1 MTTKASERRA
11 IGDALNSIAAEL
23 QTYAPFVIGR
33 VTIHL
38 DAGHFVVEVID
49 RFGYVDALNEF
60 MDDEDSPLIDLSDFT
75 HAARGVT
82 FDDAFIGLAH
92 RLAGTEEAPF

>member
-1 MTTKASERRA
+1 MTTKTSDRRA
-11 IGDALNSIAAEL
+11 IGDALNAVAAEL

-49 RFGYVDALNEF
+49 RFGYVDALNDF
-60 MDDEDSPLIDLSDFT
+60 MNDEDSQIIDISDFT
-75 HAARGVT
+75 YSARGET
-82 FDDAFIGLAH
+82 FDDAFVALAH
-92 RLAGTEEAPF
+92 ELAGTEEALF

>member
-1 MTTKASERRA
+1 MTSKTSDRRA

-38 DAGHFVVEVID
+38 DAGHFEMEVVD
-49 RFGYVDALNEF
+49 RLGYVDAENELGVN
-60 MDDEDSPLIDLSDFT
+60 DSAPKWSDF
-75 HAARGVT
+75 AYSAYGET
-82 FDDAFIGLAH
+82 FDDAVVALAH
-92 RLAGTEEAPF
+92 ELAGTEEAPF

>member
-11 IGDALNSIAAEL
+11 IGDALNTVAAEL

-38 DAGHFVVEVID
+38 DAGQFAMEIVD
-49 RFGYVDALNEF
+49 RFGYVDALGDAAEIGGTLPD
-60 MDDEDSPLIDLSDFT
+60 MSDFT
-75 HAARGVT
+75 YSARGAT
-82 FDDAFIGLAH
+82 FDDAFVALAH
-92 RLAGTEEAPF
+92 QLAGTEEAPL

>member
-11 IGDALNSIAAEL
+11 IGDALNAVAAEL

-38 DAGHFVVEVID
+38 DAGRFEMEVID
-49 RFGYVDALNEF
+49 RLGYVDAVNELYRSR
-60 MDDEDSPLIDLSDFT
+60 EPKRWSDFT
-75 HAARGVT
+75 HAARGT
-82 FDDAFIGLAH
+82 NFDDAFTALAH
-92 RLAGTEEAPF
+92 ELAGTEEAPF

>member
-49 RFGYVDALNEF
+49 RFGYVDALGYAAEYGGTLP
-60 MDDEDSPLIDLSDFT
+60 DISDFT
-75 HAARGVT
+75 YSARGET
-82 FDDAFIGLAH
+82 FDDAFVALAH
-92 RLAGTEEAPF
+92 ELAGTEEAPF

>member
-1 MTTKASERRA
+1 MTTKTSERRA

-38 DAGHFVVEVID
+38 DAGRFVVEAID
-49 RFGYVDALNEF
+49 RFGYVDALGDAAEIGGTLPD
-60 MDDEDSPLIDLSDFT
+60 MSDFT

-82 FDDAFIGLAH
+82 FDDAFVAMTH
-92 RLAGTEEAPF
+92 ELAGTDEAPF

>member
-1 MTTKASERRA
+1 MSTKTSDRRA
-11 IGDALNSIAAEL
+11 IGDALNAIAGDL

-49 RFGYVDALNEF
+49 RFGYVDALGDAAEIGGTLPD
-60 MDDEDSPLIDLSDFT
+60 MSDFT
-75 HAARGVT
+75 HAARGMN

-92 RLAGTEEAPF
+92 KLAGTEEAQF